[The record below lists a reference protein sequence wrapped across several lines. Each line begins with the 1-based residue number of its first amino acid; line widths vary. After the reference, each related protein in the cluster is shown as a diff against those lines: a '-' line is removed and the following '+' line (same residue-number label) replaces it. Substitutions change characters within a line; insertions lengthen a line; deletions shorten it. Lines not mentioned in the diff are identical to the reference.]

1 MYDLGNDSSEKF
13 ILRIQWHRARSEIHP
28 VQFFFQMITHNNRND
43 MFMFVFVLFIFGNG
57 TE

>member
-1 MYDLGNDSSEKF
+1 MILLKNLFYAFNGIELDQKF
-13 ILRIQWHRARSEIHP
+13 IP
-28 VQFFFQMITHNNRND
+28 FNFFFQMITHNNRND